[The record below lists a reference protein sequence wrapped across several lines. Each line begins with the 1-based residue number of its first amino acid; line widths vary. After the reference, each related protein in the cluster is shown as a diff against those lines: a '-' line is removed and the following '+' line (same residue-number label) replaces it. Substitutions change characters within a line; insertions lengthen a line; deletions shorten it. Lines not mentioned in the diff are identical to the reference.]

1 MLLIYLLDFSPI
13 KPDLGLVLWTTIIF
27 SLFWIIIGRSSF
39 GPITRALK
47 AREENIQSALSE
59 AENARQEMAKLKA
72 ENDQILAEAREER
85 AKILKEAQDTK
96 SNIIKEAKEKA
107 KEEAQR
113 IVTNA
118 KLEIENEKQAALI
131 SVKNEVGLMATEIAE
146 KVIRKQLTGDADH
159 ESFVNKLIDDIKLN

>member
-13 KPDLGLVLWTTIIF
+13 KPDLGLILWTTFIF
-27 SLFWIIIGRSSF
+27 GLFWFLIGKTSF

-47 AREENIQSALSE
+47 SRADSIQGALDEAKRVRE
-59 AENARQEMAKLKA
+59 EMAKLKA

-85 AKILKEAQDTK
+85 AKILKEAMDTK
-96 SNIIKEAKEKA
+96 TSIINEAKNKA

-118 KLEIENEKQAALI
+118 KLEIENEKQSALVE
-131 SVKNEVGLMATEIAE
+131 VKNQVGMLATEIAE
-146 KVIRKQLTGDADH
+146 KVIKKQLSGQDDH
-159 ESFVNKLIDDIKLN
+159 ESFVGKLIDEIKLN